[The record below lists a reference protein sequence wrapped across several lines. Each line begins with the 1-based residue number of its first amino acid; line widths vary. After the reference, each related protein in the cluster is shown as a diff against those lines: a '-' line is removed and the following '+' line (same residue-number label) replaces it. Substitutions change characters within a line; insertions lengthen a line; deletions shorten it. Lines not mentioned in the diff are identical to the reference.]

1 MKIAIV
7 HDELVRRGG
16 AEQVVYIMH
25 QAFPDAPIYTS
36 CYNPALTYDGF
47 KECNI
52 ITSWFS
58 KFVKSERMLKA
69 LFFPF
74 SIWAMHDLKIKGY
87 DVVLMSTTTC
97 AKYVSI
103 EPGTKVIAFC
113 HYPFRLAWFPNS
125 YEAYRSSKG
134 LFRWAFNFAISRIK
148 KIDLKAS
155 KNIDWYITNT
165 PQIVKT
171 IQNCY
176 HPERPIEVIPASIA
190 MRNFFVAEKPREDY
204 YLVVSRLE
212 SHKKVDLSILAFN
225 KMPDKKLIVVGMGTD
240 KEKLH
245 KMAHSNIQ
253 FLEGLNMANIADLY
267 ANCKALIFPQE
278 EDFGLV
284 PIEANASGRPVVAYG
299 KGGVT
304 FTMIPYTNDASKA
317 TSVFFD
323 IQTPD
328 AIVEAVAK
336 FETLTFDPSFIRNH
350 AEQFSESAF
359 IGKLRRFVEEKYSDS
374 SIVK

>member
-1 MKIAIV
+1 
-7 HDELVRRGG
+7 
-16 AEQVVYIMH
+16 
-25 QAFPDAPIYTS
+25 
-36 CYNPALTYDGF
+36 
-47 KECNI
+47 
-52 ITSWFS
+52 
-58 KFVKSERMLKA
+58 
-69 LFFPF
+69 
-74 SIWAMHDLKIKGY
+74 
-87 DVVLMSTTTC
+87 
-97 AKYVSI
+97 
-103 EPGTKVIAFC
+103 
-113 HYPFRLAWFPNS
+113 
-125 YEAYRSSKG
+125 
-134 LFRWAFNFAISRIK
+134 
-148 KIDLKAS
+148 
-155 KNIDWYITNT
+155 
-165 PQIVKT
+165 
-171 IQNCY
+171 
-176 HPERPIEVIPASIA
+176 
-190 MRNFFVAEKPREDY
+190 
-204 YLVVSRLE
+204 
-212 SHKKVDLSILAFN
+212 
-225 KMPDKKLIVVGMGTD
+225 
-240 KEKLH
+240 
-245 KMAHSNIQ
+245 MAHSNIQ